1 MDIAL
6 YLSLSLSLSLSR
18 YFFSFSTNFGNFVE
32 IVKLLAFEQKKQKN
46 MADVVSIT
54 IFIGGVVVVVFKFL
68 FANS

>member
-32 IVKLLAFEQKKQKN
+32 IVKLLAFEQKNKKIWR
-46 MADVVSIT
+46 M
-54 IFIGGVVVVVFKFL
+54 
-68 FANS
+68 